1 MKLGMFAGATG
12 AAALVLFSSA
22 AMVQA
27 APVTYTIDAGN
38 SLVGLTGS
46 VDGELFSGQ
55 ISGVAVSNQFKA
67 DRAGNTIKFIDGA
80 AGIVANR
87 GRVLPGPDGDPF
99 NSAQGN
105 FAFTSPDGSVQG
117 AVRDLRFHFVSP
129 SATTITGGSVPAD
142 SFEIAVDSG
151 TLDFIYGTYMASVD
165 LSRTSPD
172 QFLFNAATKAPT
184 ISQSGDTETVTVP
197 FKFTIPTST
206 TPLGGNNT
214 FLTFNGEMVGTGPAT
229 AVPEPAGMFVLA
241 GAGVLLGGRRRR

>member
-1 MKLGMFAGATG
+1 MKLGLIARAAG
-12 AAALVLFSSA
+12 AAALVLSSA
-22 AMVQA
+22 AAVQA
-27 APVTYTIDAGN
+27 APVTYTIDANN

-46 VDGELFSGQ
+46 VDGEFFSGQ

-67 DRAGNTIKFIDGA
+67 DRAGNAFQFVDGA

-105 FAFTSPDGSVQG
+105 FAFTSPDGGVQG

-129 SATTITGGSVPAD
+129 SATTISGGSVPAD

-165 LSRTSPD
+165 LSRTTPA
-172 QFLFNAATKAPT
+172 QYLFNAATKAVT
-184 ISQSGDTETVTVP
+184 VSQAGDQETVTVP

-206 TPLGGNNT
+206 TPFGDTNT
-214 FLTFNGEMVGTGPAT
+214 FLTFNGEAVGTGTVA
-229 AVPEPAGMFVLA
+229 AVPEPAGLFVLA
-241 GAGVLLGGRRRR
+241 GAGVLLGRRRR